1 MTARA
6 ATCDPRMIVRSPQER
21 GRGFVTVL
29 TGGARCDVTCRFCHD
44 PSDPAHAC
52 RMAGGAA
59 GDNPRVVHRS
69 PRKCRRGLMAVLA
82 RGGGWEVI
90 RRLAQRRGAVMTA
103 RAVGRNATVI
113 VIGIHENPVAPH
125 PVTSITRCGSD

>member
-1 MTARA
+1 MAGRA
-6 ATCDPRMIVRSPQER
+6 ATCDPRMIVSCRQER
-21 GRGFVTVL
+21 GRGFVTVF
-29 TGGARCDVTCRFCHD
+29 TGEARCDVRRWFCHD

-69 PRKCRRGLMAVLA
+69 PRKCRRGLVAVLA
-82 RGGGWEVI
+82 GRGGWEVI
-90 RRLAQRRGAVMTA
+90 RRLAQRRRAVMTA

-113 VIGIHENPVAPH
+113 VIGSYENPAAPH
-125 PVTSITRCGSD
+125 PVTSITRCRSD